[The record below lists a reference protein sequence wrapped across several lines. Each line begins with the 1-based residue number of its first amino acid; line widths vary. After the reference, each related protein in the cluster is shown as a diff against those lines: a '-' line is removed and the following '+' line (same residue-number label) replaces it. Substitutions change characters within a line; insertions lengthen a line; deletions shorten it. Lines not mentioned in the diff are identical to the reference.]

1 MKFFEPVR
9 DRKRAPTLVDQAAD
23 AIERSIRG
31 GVLRPGMAIP
41 SVRQFARDHGLST
54 FTVMAA
60 YGRLVAQGLLQAR
73 PGAHYR
79 VASRRRAAAPGAT
92 SWVAPRVGPSWLLSD
107 VFADHS
113 ISIKAGCGWLPP
125 DWHNEAGLQQSLRQL
140 ARVPVAQMASY
151 GHPLGYYPL
160 REHIVERLGEH
171 GLEAGPGQVLLTH
184 GATQALDVVVRTIL
198 RPGDE
203 VVVESPCYA
212 NLLHI
217 LRLNGVVVHSVPRTR
232 DGVCIDTLSRLA
244 RERPIKA
251 VFVTTILQNPTG
263 ASFSMAGAF
272 QLLQLAVRHDFRV
285 VEDDVSREM
294 LGGSGPLLAALGGT
308 ERVIYVSG
316 FSKNVMPSMRVGY
329 LLCSGAVLEACALTK
344 MSLGLTSTEMME
356 RAVYQVLRQG
366 RHRAYMRSVRERL
379 SQAHDEVG
387 RLLRGHGFEV
397 YAEPGAGLFLWA
409 RPAEVSDREG
419 ALGLAARALRS
430 GIWLAP
436 GAYFDPQG
444 EDTAWF
450 RFNVAY
456 SAHPRL
462 WRFFGEAQAARRS
475 ARQYVTK
482 S

>member
-1 MKFFEPVR
+1 MTLFEPIR
-9 DRKRAPTLVDQAAD
+9 DRKHAPSLVDQAAD
-23 AIERSIRG
+23 AIEQAIRG
-31 GVLRPGMAIP
+31 RVFRPGMALP
-41 SVRQFARDHGLST
+41 SIRQFARDHGLST

-73 PGAHYR
+73 PGADYR
-79 VASRRRAAAPGAT
+79 VTVRRRAEVPAVST
-92 SWVAPRVGPSWLLSD
+92 WVAPQVGPSWLLSD

-140 ARVPVAQMASY
+140 ARVPVGQMTSY
-151 GHPLGYYPL
+151 GHPLGYHPL
-160 REHIVERLGEH
+160 REHIVECLGEQ
-171 GLEAGPGQVLLTH
+171 GLEAQPDQVLLTH
-184 GATQALDVVVRTIL
+184 GATQALDVVVRTVL

-212 NLLHI
+212 NLLQI
-217 LRLNGVVVHSVPRTR
+217 LHMNGVVVHSVPRTR
-232 DGVCIDTLSRLA
+232 EGVCIDTLQRLA
-244 RERPIKA
+244 RAHSIKA
-251 VFVTTILQNPTG
+251 VFVTTVLHNPTG

-272 QLLQLAVRHDFRV
+272 QLLQLAEQYDLLVI
-285 VEDDVSREM
+285 EDDVSREM
-294 LGGSGPLLAALGGT
+294 LGSPAPLLAALGGT

-329 LLCSGAVLEACALTK
+329 LLCSGDIFQACARTK
-344 MSLGLTSTEMME
+344 MSLGLTSAQMME

-366 RHRAYMRSVRERL
+366 RHGAYMRRVRERL
-379 SQAHDEVG
+379 ALAHDAVAA
-387 RLLRGHGFEV
+387 RLHEHGFEIHT
-397 YAEPGAGLFLWA
+397 EPGAGLFLWA
-409 RPAEVSDREG
+409 RPARVTARQG
-419 ALGLAARALRS
+419 ALGLAARALRD

-456 SAHPRL
+456 SGHPRL
-462 WRFFGEAQAARRS
+462 WRFFREAQAMRR
-475 ARQYVTK
+475 
-482 S
+482 

>member
-1 MKFFEPVR
+1 MPRVKMTLFQPVR
-9 DRKRAPTLVDQAAD
+9 DRKRAGSLVDQAAD
-23 AIERSIRG
+23 AIERSIQDR
-31 GVLRPGMAIP
+31 VLRPGMALP
-41 SVRQFARDHGLST
+41 SIRQFARDHGLST

-60 YGRLVAQGLLQAR
+60 YGRLVAQGLLAAR
-73 PGAHYR
+73 PGAGYR
-79 VASRRRAAAPGAT
+79 VALRRRPETSAAST
-92 SWVAPRVGPSWLLSD
+92 WVAPQLGPSWLLSD

-140 ARVPVAQMASY
+140 ARVPVGQMASY
-151 GHPLGYYPL
+151 GHPLGYHPL

-171 GLEAGPGQVLLTH
+171 GLEARPEQVLLTH
-184 GATQALDVVVRTIL
+184 GATQAFDVVVRTAL

-212 NLLHI
+212 NLLQI
-217 LRLNGVVVHSVPRTR
+217 LHLNGVVVHSVPRTR
-232 DGVCIDTLSRLA
+232 EGVCIDTLGRLA
-244 RERPIKA
+244 RAHPIKA
-251 VFVTTILQNPTG
+251 VFVTTVLQNPTG

-272 QLLQLAVRHDFRV
+272 QLLQLADKYGFLV
-285 VEDDVSREM
+285 VEDDVSRDM
-294 LGGSGPLLAALGGT
+294 LGAPGPLLAALGGSG
-308 ERVIYVSG
+308 RVVLVSG

-329 LLCSGAVLEACALTK
+329 LLCSGNLFQECARTK
-344 MSLGLTSTEMME
+344 MSLGLTSAEMME

-366 RHRAYMRSVRERL
+366 RHGAYMRGVRERL
-379 SQAHDEVG
+379 GQAHDRVAG
-387 RLLRGHGFEV
+387 LLHEHGFDIHT
-397 YAEPGAGLFLWA
+397 EPGAGLFLWA
-409 RPAEVSDREG
+409 RPAQASDRGG
-419 ALGLAARALRS
+419 ALGLAAQALKA

-462 WRFFGEAQAARRS
+462 WRFFREVLALR
-475 ARQYVTK
+475 
-482 S
+482 